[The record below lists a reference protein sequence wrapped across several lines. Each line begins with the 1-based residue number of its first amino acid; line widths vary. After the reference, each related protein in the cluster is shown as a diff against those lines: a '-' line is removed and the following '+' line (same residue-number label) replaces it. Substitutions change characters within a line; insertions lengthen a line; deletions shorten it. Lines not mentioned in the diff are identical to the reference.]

1 MFLAHGYHDAHIKNL
16 REIYSQRWHIMQEGI
31 KKHLPVFSPGG
42 ATGGTSFWLTG
53 PKNFNAEVFAKR
65 LQQRGVLIEPGHI
78 FYNGGVTKN
87 SFRIGFPSVAG
98 NKINTGLHHI
108 SDEAK
113 SYLETL

>member
-1 MFLAHGYHDAHIKNL
+1 M
-16 REIYSQRWHIMQEGI
+16 
-31 KKHLPVFSPGG
+31 FSPGD

-53 PKNFNAEVFAKR
+53 PGNFDAEVFAKR

-108 SDEAK
+108 GDEAK